1 MTSECRFYNVTGN
14 ECFYKTFSLE
24 DLKYN
29 TCSLVYGSGHCLQLD
44 GHICLHNKK
53 KSSNKRIISF
63 QVRIL
68 FSNRYRDKFVS
79 HDCLSGSFLLQFD
92 STDPSRVMVAS
103 ADSQVRIISGRNV
116 VYKYKG
122 NMLITLLG
130 GHGFEMQ
137 LMQNFEMYFL
147 SSCRITKRGK
157 SDLGVFYRRREAYH
171 LRV

>member
-68 FSNRYRDKFVS
+68 FSNRYRYKFVS

-116 VYKYKG
+116 VHKYKG
-122 NMLITLLG
+122 NMLDNFTWRSRVRKATYA
-130 GHGFEMQ
+130 
-137 LMQNFEMYFL
+137 NFEMYFFNFL
-147 SSCRITKRGK
+147 
-157 SDLGVFYRRREAYH
+157 
-171 LRV
+171 